1 IMRILAEL
9 RTGKYITMERGVLVE
24 IHHLPRKY

>member
-1 IMRILAEL
+1 AEL
-9 RTGKYITMERGVLVE
+9 RTGKYITMERGVLID

>member
-1 IMRILAEL
+1 ILAEL

>member
-1 IMRILAEL
+1 MRILAEL
-9 RTGKYITMERGVLVE
+9 RTGKYITMERGVLLD